1 MKHEDGG
8 GADWTGTGI
17 GGGGGCSDEG
27 IGEVVGKGAGTD
39 DESGAGDE
47 WAGSGGDDKVDD
59 GGATTVGTGSSVLKP
74 ELCSVQGCLN
84 LGLYEKSAHE
94 LAMTSSTQKVR
105 SLGPWGF
112 VARRYG
118 ISSRR

>member
-1 MKHEDGG
+1 MG
-8 GADWTGTGI
+8 
-17 GGGGGCSDEG
+17 DEG
-27 IGEVVGKGAGTD
+27 MGEVDGKGAGKD
-39 DESGAGDE
+39 DESGGDDE
-47 WAGSGGDDKVDD
+47 WAGSGGDDKVDG
-59 GGATTVGTGSSVLKP
+59 GGAATVGTGRTALEP
-74 ELCSVQGCLN
+74 ELCSVQGCLS

-118 ISSRR
+118 ISLRR